1 VDRVRALLA
10 DDDQQRDA
18 LRAAGGLLLG
28 VGMLEV
34 ALRRSDTFAN
44 PWADGVL
51 LLVLLAPCVFLY
63 GLGMLGARASDAV
76 RGWPS
81 AYLVFGVLL
90 VPFVLF
96 QFLETVGASPD
107 ASLNIAWVFLVT
119 AGAAVAATF
128 FARLRYGLLLAGIAL
143 TVSWMAV
150 WDAILSDG
158 IADEDAFRAVLLG
171 AAALL
176 VVAAV
181 ALRRAVPGAD
191 PTRWNE
197 LVTAAGVTVVAAP
210 AYWLFV
216 YYLGLSFAGLSE
228 DPSIEPHGH
237 WAWDAVLLVC
247 ALALIVWSWRA
258 GSRGPAYLGA
268 VGLALFTLS
277 IGFDVDDSSPAGHV
291 DGWALIVLLLGAAA
305 FLASLVSGLRLDRLR
320 PGAGEPTA
328 APPPPP
334 PRAAPPPTPPP
345 PGQP

>member
-1 VDRVRALLA
+1 VNRVRELLA

-18 LRAAGGLLLG
+18 LRAVGGLLLG
-28 VGMLEV
+28 VGMLVV
-34 ALRRSDTFAN
+34 ALRRSDSFAN
-44 PWADGVL
+44 AWADGVL

-63 GLGMLGARASDAV
+63 GLGVLGARATETP
-76 RGWPS
+76 RGWPP
-81 AYLVFGVLL
+81 AYLVFGIVL

-96 QFLETVGASPD
+96 QFLETVGGSPD

-143 TVSWMAV
+143 TISWMGV
-150 WDAILSDG
+150 WDEILSDG
-158 IADEDAFRAVLLG
+158 IGDEDAFRGLLLG

-181 ALRRAVPGAD
+181 LLRRAVPGSD
-191 PTRWNE
+191 RTRWNE
-197 LVTAAGVTVVAAP
+197 LVTAAGVAALAAP
-210 AYWLFV
+210 AYWLVV
-216 YYLGLSFAGLSE
+216 YYLGLSFSGLSD

-237 WAWDAVLLVC
+237 WAWDAALLVSS
-247 ALALIVWSWRA
+247 LALIVWSWRA

-268 VGLALFTLS
+268 VGLVLFTLS
-277 IGFDVDDSSPAGHV
+277 VGFDVDDSSPAGHV

-305 FLASLVSGLRLDRLR
+305 FVASLFARLPIGPRR
-320 PGAGEPTA
+320 TE

-334 PRAAPPPTPPP
+334 PAPHAPPPP
-345 PGQP
+345 PGQT